1 MTLITN
7 IQHFLEDNKDV
18 PDLPFEARE
27 LLSYLSSII
36 EAATMAYDKPL
47 TLTDIK
53 CRGVL
58 SGNPCCGEIAVWVYA
73 DDNEI
78 GWECVECDADGVIS
92 HWEGSRW
99 DKRSYT
105 RH

>member
-53 CRGVL
+53 C
-58 SGNPCCGEIAVWVYA
+58 
-73 DDNEI
+73 
-78 GWECVECDADGVIS
+78 
-92 HWEGSRW
+92 
-99 DKRSYT
+99 
-105 RH
+105 